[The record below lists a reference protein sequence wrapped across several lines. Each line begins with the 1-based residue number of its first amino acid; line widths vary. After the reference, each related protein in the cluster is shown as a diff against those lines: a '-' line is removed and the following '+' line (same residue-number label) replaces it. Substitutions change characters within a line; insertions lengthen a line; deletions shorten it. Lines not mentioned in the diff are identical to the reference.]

1 MVFFFAAGTNSHQ
14 ISTRKP
20 APTSTTIF
28 RPRSPRWLLIPS
40 TPFLSC
46 RIYQLRSS
54 SLQDPDQGTSI
65 YARVKVPSVLK
76 QWVALTAGLETGQ
89 QLFVPLYEVIRGNV
103 DKLYGGMTIDAMT
116 VVRITRDAEVE
127 IDDDPAAQIRE
138 LVEEQVRQ
146 RRYEPVVRLEFGPS
160 ADPVIKEMLRERF
173 ALSTSDIYDMAEEVD
188 FTTLFEISGLP
199 IPALR
204 DTPWTPLQPAALP
217 EGVAN
222 IFAAIQA
229 GDILVHHPFESFDAS
244 VEHSSVLPPMTRTP
258 SRSR

>member
-1 MVFFFAAGTNSHQ
+1 
-14 ISTRKP
+14 
-20 APTSTTIF
+20 
-28 RPRSPRWLLIPS
+28 
-40 TPFLSC
+40 
-46 RIYQLRSS
+46 
-54 SLQDPDQGTSI
+54 
-65 YARVKVPSVLK
+65 VLK